1 MFTEW
6 VTAMFTLQLIGYTMA
21 ISSVKKIVVNEWL
34 RLNNSGFLMDA
45 LPHLSGKV
53 SPTVWYDTLRIP
65 M

>member
-34 RLNNSGFLMDA
+34 RLNNSGFLMDCDWRA
-45 LPHLSGKV
+45 GQHCKGGEQ
-53 SPTVWYDTLRIP
+53 
-65 M
+65 